1 MITLILILQLL
12 LILLVQL
19 RVGGWRI
26 LLMERLLVLELIVKL
41 GLAMLKLWLVLIR
54 VLLLNAILFT
64 KFS

>member
-19 RVGGWRI
+19 RVGRWRI

-41 GLAMLKLWLVLIR
+41 GLAMLELWLVLIR

-64 KFS
+64 